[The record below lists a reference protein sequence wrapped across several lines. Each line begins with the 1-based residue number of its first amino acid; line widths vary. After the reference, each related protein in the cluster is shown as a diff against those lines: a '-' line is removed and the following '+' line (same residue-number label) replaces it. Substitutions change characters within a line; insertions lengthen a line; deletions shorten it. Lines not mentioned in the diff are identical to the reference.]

1 MIHRFTKEPL
11 KPPPTKLPEKMK
23 PLAELSG
30 SIYSVRTPI
39 EGNSAK
45 AGET

>member
-1 MIHRFTKEPL
+1 MSRRFVKGPL

-30 SIYSVRTPI
+30 ATYSVRTPI

-45 AGET
+45 AGDI